1 MSDPIQLAIAKLQ
14 GKLKEQERAVS
25 KTKMAINALCEA
37 MDRPPMYAED
47 ANNGADNV
55 SLAIRSDQF
64 YGQPLA
70 GAIRTILEMRR
81 KQERG
86 PATVNE
92 IYAALIE
99 GGFAFDTR
107 NEENAKR
114 GLRVSLT
121 KNSVTFHKLPN
132 GKYGLLD
139 WYPGAKTKRPRN
151 GTSADAADDDNG
163 NDADLDAEDDD
174 SVVGVAQDEPAVTA
188 SASAEE
194 DGL

>member
-1 MSDPIQLAIAKLQ
+1 MSL
-14 GKLKEQERAVS
+14 S
-25 KTKMAINALCEA
+25 
-37 MDRPPMYAED
+37 
-47 ANNGADNV
+47 
-55 SLAIRSDQF
+55 IRSDQF

-70 GAIRTILEMRR
+70 AAIRTILEMRR

-92 IYAALIE
+92 IYGALIE

-107 NEENAKR
+107 NDENAKR

-139 WYPGAKTKRPRN
+139 WYPGAKTKRPRS
-151 GTSADAADDDNG
+151 GTSTDAADDDNG

-174 SVVGVAQDEPAVTA
+174 AEVGAAQGEPVPTA
-188 SASAEE
+188 TAE
-194 DGL
+194 DDTL

>member
-14 GKLKEQERAVS
+14 AKLKEQERAAS

-37 MDRPPMYAED
+37 IDQPPMYAED
-47 ANNGADNV
+47 TADGADNV

-151 GTSADAADDDNG
+151 GTTNDAADDDNG
-163 NDADLDAEDDD
+163 IDAELDVEDDD
-174 SVVGVAQDEPAVTA
+174 AEVGAAQDDSAATA
-188 SASAEE
+188 STSA
-194 DGL
+194 DDDTL

>member
-1 MSDPIQLAIAKLQ
+1 MSDPIKLAIATLQ
-14 GKLKEQERAVS
+14 AKLKEQERAAS
-25 KTKMAINALCEA
+25 KTKMAINALCDA
-37 MDRPPMYAED
+37 IDQPPMYAED
-47 ANNGADNV
+47 AEDGNDGV
-55 SLAIRSDQF
+55 SLSIRSDQF

-70 GAIRTILEMRR
+70 AAIRTILEMRR

-92 IYAALIE
+92 IYGALIE

-107 NEENAKR
+107 NDENAKR

-139 WYPGAKTKRPRN
+139 WYPGAKTKRPRS
-151 GTSADAADDDNG
+151 GTSTDAADDDNG

-174 SVVGVAQDEPAVTA
+174 AEVGAAQGEPVPTA
-188 SASAEE
+188 TAE
-194 DGL
+194 DDTL